1 MKIKIKND
9 VHANFKYYYPNEYN
23 SQFNDNN
30 NKMLNYD
37 LTNNQMNSNYLMH
50 KSQNNFYKTQSG
62 I

>member
-37 LTNNQMNSNYLMH
+37 LTNNQMNSNYLMQQ
-50 KSQNNFYKTQSG
+50 SQNNFYKTQSG